1 MNKSLLK
8 EFKAAGVSYSVA
20 VKDLGIPR
28 SSLHAALHGEETP
41 RVKRIVPLIRL
52 WLKQRGA
59 QKAIFKTASM
69 SRFLLTRNASI
80 AEAAKAMSVA
90 GAKNLS
96 PLEAERMIRSGEWDS
111 EERFKKFEA
120 FLEEKKYGGQKK
132 MLTKISLPDEVI
144 ESFHLS
150 RDPFTNEMAEH
161 DDIMDTREL
170 ARAEKKIMTA
180 VDKSG
185 WVALTG
191 PVGCGKT
198 TLLKRVEAKL
208 ARRRDVVI
216 VKPRT
221 IEKQFLGASHVCD
234 SILQDLGVT
243 ELLSRRTLEH
253 KARLVGRVL
262 EEAFKDNKKVILLID
277 EAHLLR
283 ADALLA
289 LKRLF
294 ELEIGFKKLLS
305 IILVGQDFLAR
316 NLRTNFQLSEVSQR
330 VDLYELGSINGS
342 LGAYLAHK
350 LERAG
355 ASNKE
360 LFDRSAVKAIGERF
374 DTPLAVNNIAAA
386 ALIAAHDLGE
396 RMVTKEIIQSIQGS

>member
-1 MNKSLLK
+1 
-8 EFKAAGVSYSVA
+8 
-20 VKDLGIPR
+20 
-28 SSLHAALHGEETP
+28 
-41 RVKRIVPLIRL
+41 
-52 WLKQRGA
+52 
-59 QKAIFKTASM
+59 
-69 SRFLLTRNASI
+69 
-80 AEAAKAMSVA
+80 
-90 GAKNLS
+90 
-96 PLEAERMIRSGEWDS
+96 MIRSGEWDS